1 MIKSVTQVYNLAA
14 RIGCLLLLVTL
25 PLHTN
30 ASIALAID
38 ELLAMAD
45 LDVAANRLTKP
56 INSNAIDRYRAVLLL
71 DKTNQRAAL
80 GLRKIGERYLTLAE
94 SQKAKGEYKKALN
107 FVTSAESVNGKSVKL
122 TAMKNSIRKAQ
133 RANRLVRNAPKTVP
147 GAKIANP
154 QRTVFNLN
162 PADLSARNTNIKGQ
176 LAALAKRVQESKE
189 YVLIYARNDEEGRWV
204 YQQMRKSSVNYRLR
218 GNIKRNAKPR
228 VVLDAPLD

>member
-1 MIKSVTQVYNLAA
+1 MIKSVTQVYNLGA
-14 RIGCLLLLVTL
+14 RIACLLLLVTL

-38 ELLAMAD
+38 ELLAKAD

-94 SQKAKGEYKKALN
+94 SQKAKGKYKKALN
-107 FVTSAESVNGKSVKL
+107 LVKSAESVNGKSVKL

-133 RANRLVRNAPKTVP
+133 RSNRLVSNAPKTLP
-147 GAKIANP
+147 DAKIANP
-154 QRTVFNLN
+154 QQTVFNLN

-176 LAALAKRVQESKE
+176 LAALAERVQESKE

-204 YQQMRKSSVNYRLR
+204 YQQMRKASVNYRLR